1 MKQEAKSA
9 TSAPTTLWDR
19 TRQLA
24 SQEILET
31 ALRLFIEQGYDETTI
46 AQIAREAGVSQ
57 RTLFRYFGTKEDLLG
72 GGQDQFGQVLMDT
85 ISEQPADAGIWEA
98 LRAGVAAVLA
108 LHDSREQALE
118 RFRLLHNT
126 ASLRAGWLEKRLRF
140 QENLLPLIE
149 TRMDAAAL
157 QRGCEGP
164 RGDRDG
170 VRMPGCRIDDV
181 GRQRRQ
187 ERNHGPV
194 RRVPGCGARLT
205 RSGRPAREPWTETG
219 HTRCHRP
226 VPHLDLPAGFR
237 WATLASCA
245 TRWHV
250 RSATWTPHVECSSQ
264 PPKDFRSRPLTT
276 LGAISAPGSAWRSGA
291 LRNQDA
297 AEAE

>member
-9 TSAPTTLWDR
+9 TGAPTTLWDR

-31 ALRLFIEQGYDETTI
+31 ALRLFTEQGYDETTI

-72 GGQDQFGQVLMDT
+72 GGQDRFGQILMDT

-108 LHDSREQALE
+108 LHDSREHALE

-149 TRMDAAAL
+149 TRMDAAT
-157 QRGCEGP
+157 GNEGAK
-164 RGDRDG
+164 
-170 VRMPGCRIDDV
+170 
-181 GRQRRQ
+181 
-187 ERNHGPV
+187 
-194 RRVPGCGARLT
+194 AR
-205 RSGRPAREPWTETG
+205 A
-219 HTRCHRP
+219 
-226 VPHLDLPAGFR
+226 VI
-237 WATLASCA
+237 ATAFACL
-245 TRWHV
+245 
-250 RSATWTPHVECSSQ
+250 
-264 PPKDFRSRPLTT
+264 
-276 LGAISAPGSAWRSGA
+276 
-291 LRNQDA
+291 DA
-297 AEAE
+297 ASMTWVANDGKSEIMDLYDECLAAVRG